1 MRFAVDLGQTAKS
14 VNRHGRARP
23 GHPRLSCF
31 DSASEDA
38 DVRHKAG
45 HDDKTHSQMQHDARS
60 VAMLMW
66 ASTKNSAPAKLRSN

>member
-1 MRFAVDLGQTAKS
+1 MAGRVPAIHLFLVLIRYPKTRMSGT
-14 VNRHGRARP
+14 RAR
-23 GHPRLSCF
+23 
-31 DSASEDA
+31 
-38 DVRHKAG
+38 

>member
-1 MRFAVDLGQTAKS
+1 MGA
-14 VNRHGRARP
+14 
-23 GHPRLSCF
+23 
-31 DSASEDA
+31 
-38 DVRHKAG
+38 RHKAG